1 MSAPRVLVVDD
12 EPSMR
17 WTMAEFLR
25 RGGYEPL
32 AAADC
37 DAALAVADGGELDA
51 AVVDLILP
59 GRSGLELLRELS
71 ARGEY
76 VPVIMITGEPDSPAV
91 AEIVRMGAYDFI
103 PKPVRKDALL
113 KAVAGA
119 VERKRLVDEKRRL
132 ERETHRHAEELE
144 VRVAERTAEL
154 AEAHS
159 FLNLVL
165 DSSTEYAIVA
175 TDTEGRITLFNRG
188 AERMFGYG
196 AALALGQEPCVLC
209 GREGEEESLRRIF
222 SRGVREADESG
233 GHQSEVR
240 FRRAGGAVFE
250 ASVAV
255 TTIRKQ
261 GGEVI
266 GHLGIVKDLS
276 AEREAAGRLR
286 RMQERL
292 AHHEKISFLGRAAA
306 QVAHEVK
313 NPLAGLLL
321 YAMHLKG
328 KVAGKLT
335 EGELAIID
343 KMVDTIN
350 HLTDTANQVLDFARP
365 IKLSPRPTD
374 LNRVLT
380 DVLQLLRPQIEAG
393 RVEPRMELDEACG
406 RVVLDEPSIRAAL
419 MNLAM
424 NAVQAMPDGGTL
436 TVRTRAFA
444 GGVNLE
450 VRDEGAGMSE
460 EQVKNIFE
468 PFFTTK
474 SQGLGLG
481 MPFAQKVVEQH
492 GGAISIES
500 RPGAGTTVRVRL
512 PNEREVGAD
521 AAG

>member
-17 WTMAEFLR
+17 WTMSEFLR

-32 AAADC
+32 PAADF
-37 DAALAVADGGELDA
+37 DAALALADEGELDA
-51 AVVDLILP
+51 AVIDLILP

-71 ARGEY
+71 GRDAY
-76 VPVIMITGEPDSPAV
+76 VPVITITGEPDTPAV

-103 PKPVRKDALL
+103 PKPVVKEALL

-132 ERETHRHAEELE
+132 ERETQRHAEELE
-144 VRVAERTAEL
+144 QRVAERTAEL

-175 TDTEGRITLFNRG
+175 TDTGGRITLFNRG
-188 AERMFGYG
+188 AERMFGH
-196 AALALGQEPCVLC
+196 AAAQALGQEPCVLC

-222 SRGVREADESG
+222 TEGVREADERG
-233 GHQSEVR
+233 RHQAEAR
-240 FRRAGGAVFE
+240 FRRAGGE
-250 ASVAV
+250 AFVASLAL
-255 TTIRKQ
+255 TPILRH
-261 GGEVI
+261 GGEII
-266 GHLGIVKDLS
+266 GHLGIVKDLT
-276 AEREAAGRLR
+276 AERESAERLR

-292 AHHEKISFLGRAAA
+292 AHHEKIAFLGRAAA

-328 KVAGKLT
+328 KVADKLS

-365 IKLSPRPTD
+365 IKLNPRPTD
-374 LNRVLT
+374 LNRIMT
-380 DVLQLLRPQIEAG
+380 DVLQLLRPQMEAG
-393 RVEPRMELDEACG
+393 RIEPRMELDEACG
-406 RVVLDEPSIRAAL
+406 RVVLDEPSIRSAL
-419 MNLAM
+419 MNLAL
-424 NAVQAMPDGGTL
+424 NAVQAMHGGGTL
-436 TVRTRAFA
+436 TVRTQA
-444 GGVNLE
+444 GVGSIDLE
-450 VRDEGAGMSE
+450 ILDEGAGMGE
-460 EQVKNIFE
+460 EQVRNIFE

-492 GGAISIES
+492 GGTVSIES

-512 PNEREVGAD
+512 PNDREGGAD

>member
-32 AAADC
+32 PAADF
-37 DAALAVADGGELDA
+37 DAALALADEGELDA
-51 AVVDLILP
+51 AVIDLILP
-59 GRSGLELLRELS
+59 GRSGLELLGEL
-71 ARGEY
+71 AGRDAY
-76 VPVIMITGEPDSPAV
+76 VPVITITGEPDSPAV
-91 AEIVRMGAYDFI
+91 AEVVRMGAYDFI
-103 PKPVRKDALL
+103 PKPVLKEALL

-132 ERETHRHAEELE
+132 ERETQRHAEELE
-144 VRVAERTAEL
+144 LRVAERTAEL

-175 TDTEGRITLFNRG
+175 TDTGGRITLFNRG
-188 AERMFGYG
+188 AERVFGR
-196 AALALGQEPCVLC
+196 AAAEALGQEPCVLC
-209 GREGEEESLRRIF
+209 GREGEEEPLRRIF
-222 SRGVREADESG
+222 SEGVREADEKG
-233 GHQSEVR
+233 RHQSEAR
-240 FRRAGGAVFE
+240 FRRAGGE
-250 ASVAV
+250 AFVASLAV
-255 TTIRKQ
+255 TPIRGH
-261 GGEVI
+261 GGEII
-266 GHLGIVKDLS
+266 GHLGIVKDLT
-276 AEREAAGRLR
+276 AEREAAERLR

-292 AHHEKISFLGRAAA
+292 AHHEKIAFLGRAAA

-321 YAMHLKG
+321 YAMHLRG
-328 KVAGKLT
+328 KVADKLS

-350 HLTDTANQVLDFARP
+350 HLTATADQVLDFARP
-365 IKLSPRPTD
+365 IKLSPRPVD
-374 LNRVLT
+374 LNRVMA

-393 RVEPRMELDEACG
+393 RIEPRVELDGACG
-406 RVVLDEPSIRAAL
+406 RVVLDEPSIRSAL
-419 MNLAM
+419 MNLAL
-424 NAVQAMPDGGTL
+424 NAVQAMHGGGAL
-436 TVRTRAFA
+436 TVRTEAHD
-444 GGVNLE
+444 GLVDIE
-450 VRDEGAGMSE
+450 IRDEGAGMSE
-460 EQVKNIFE
+460 EQVGNIFE

-492 GGAISIES
+492 GGTVSIES

-512 PNEREVGAD
+512 PQNREEGAD
-521 AAG
+521 GTG

>member
-32 AAADC
+32 AASDY
-37 DAALAVADGGELDA
+37 DGALALAGEGGLDA
-51 AVVDLILP
+51 AVVDMILP

-71 ARGEY
+71 AREAY
-76 VPVIMITGEPDSPAV
+76 LPVVMITGEPNTPDV
-91 AEIVRMGAYDFI
+91 AEVVRTGAYDFI
-103 PKPVRKDALL
+103 PKPVTKETLL

-119 VERKRLVDEKRRL
+119 VERKRLLDEKRRL
-132 ERETHRHAEELE
+132 ERETQRHAEELE

-154 AEAHS
+154 AEAHN

-175 TDTEGRITLFNRG
+175 TDTAGRITLFNRG
-188 AERMFGYG
+188 AERMFGH
-196 AALALGQEPCVLC
+196 AASEALGQEPCVLC

-222 SRGVREADESG
+222 GEGVREADANG
-233 GHQSEVR
+233 RHQTEAR
-240 FRRAGGAVFE
+240 FRRAGGEAFV

-255 TTIRKQ
+255 TPIRKH

-266 GHLGIVKDLS
+266 GHLGVVKDLS
-276 AEREAAGRLR
+276 AEREAAERLR

-292 AHHEKISFLGRAAA
+292 AHQEKIAALGRAAA

-321 YAMHLKG
+321 YAIHLKG
-328 KVAGKLT
+328 KAAHKLS
-335 EGELAIID
+335 EAELTIID
-343 KMVDTIN
+343 KMVGTIN
-350 HLTDTANQVLDFARP
+350 HLADTVNQVLDFARP
-365 IKLSPRPTD
+365 INLRPRPTD
-374 LNRVLT
+374 LNRVVA

-393 RVEPRMELDEACG
+393 RIEPRLELDEACG
-406 RVVLDEPSIRAAL
+406 RVLLDEPSMQSAL
-419 MNLAM
+419 MNLAL
-424 NAVQAMPDGGTL
+424 NAVQAMPGGGTL
-436 TVRTRAFA
+436 AVRTRA
-444 GGVNLE
+444 GDRQVTLE
-450 VRDEGAGMSE
+450 ISDEGTGMSR
-460 EQVKNIFE
+460 EQVENIFE

-481 MPFAQKVVEQH
+481 MPYARKVVEQH
-492 GGAISIES
+492 RGAVSIES
-500 RPGAGTTVRVRL
+500 RPGAGTTVRVTL
-512 PNEREVGAD
+512 PDEGK
-521 AAG
+521 AGEDVAG

>member
-1 MSAPRVLVVDD
+1 MSEPRVLVVDD

-32 AAADC
+32 PAADF
-37 DAALAVADGGELDA
+37 DSALALADEGELDA

-59 GRSGLELLRELS
+59 GRNGIELLSELS
-71 ARGEY
+71 AREAY
-76 VPVIMITGEPDSPAV
+76 VPVVMITGEPDSPAV
-91 AEIVRMGAYDFI
+91 AEIVRMGAYDFL
-103 PKPVRKDALL
+103 PKPVMKDALL

-132 ERETHRHAEELE
+132 ERGMQRHAEELE

-188 AERMFGYG
+188 AERMFGH
-196 AALALGQEPCVLC
+196 AAEQALGREPCALS
-209 GREGEEESLRRIF
+209 GREGDEEQVRRVF
-222 SRGVREADESG
+222 REGVREADANG
-233 GHQSEVR
+233 RHQTEVR
-240 FRRAGGAVFE
+240 FRRADGETFE

-255 TTIRKQ
+255 TPIRKQ
-261 GGEVI
+261 SGQII
-266 GHLGIVKDLS
+266 GHLGVVKELT

-292 AHHEKISFLGRAAA
+292 AHHEKIAFLGRAAA

-328 KVAGKLT
+328 KVADKLT
-335 EGELAIID
+335 ESELALID

-350 HLTDTANQVLDFARP
+350 HLNDTANQVLDFARP
-365 IKLSPRPTD
+365 IRLSPRPTD
-374 LNRVLT
+374 LNLVLT

-393 RVEPRMELDEACG
+393 RIEPRMELDEACG
-406 RVVLDEPSIRAAL
+406 RVMLDEPSIRSAL
-419 MNLAM
+419 LNLAL
-424 NAVQAMPDGGTL
+424 NAVQAMHGGGTL
-436 TVRTRAFA
+436 TVRTEAHD
-444 GGVNLE
+444 GVVNLE
-450 VRDEGAGMSE
+450 ISDEGAGMSK
-460 EQVKNIFE
+460 EQVDNIFE

-481 MPFAQKVVEQH
+481 MPFAQKVIEQH
-492 GGAISIES
+492 GGTVSIES

-512 PNEREVGAD
+512 PNDREVGAD
-521 AAG
+521 ATG

>member
-1 MSAPRVLVVDD
+1 MSTPRVLVVDD

-17 WTMAEFLR
+17 WTMTEFLR

-32 AAADC
+32 PAADF
-37 DAALAVADGGELDA
+37 DAALSLAGEGQLDA

-59 GRSGLELLRELS
+59 GRSGLDLLGELS
-71 ARGEY
+71 ARDEY
-76 VPVIMITGEPDSPAV
+76 VPVVMITGEPDSPAV
-91 AEIVRMGAYDFI
+91 AEIVRLGAYDFI
-103 PKPVRKDALL
+103 PKPVTKDVLL

-132 ERETHRHAEELE
+132 ERKTQRHAEELE

-175 TDTEGRITLFNRG
+175 TDTYGRITLFNRG
-188 AERMFGYG
+188 AEQMFGHPV
-196 AALALGQEPCVLC
+196 AQALGQEPCVLC
-209 GREGEEESLRRIF
+209 GREGEEESLRRMF
-222 SRGVREADESG
+222 GEGVREADDRG
-233 GHQSEVR
+233 RHQSEAR
-240 FRRAGGAVFE
+240 FQRADGEGFV

-255 TTIRKQ
+255 TPIRKH
-261 GGEVI
+261 GGEII
-266 GHLGIVKDLS
+266 GHLGIVKDLT
-276 AEREAAGRLR
+276 AERESTERLR

-292 AHHEKISFLGRAAA
+292 AHHEKIAFLGRAAA

-321 YAMHLKG
+321 YAMHLKS
-328 KVAGKLT
+328 KVMDKLT
-335 EGELAIID
+335 EGELALID

-350 HLTDTANQVLDFARP
+350 HLTATANQVLDFARP

-374 LNRVLT
+374 LNRVMA

-393 RVEPRMELDEACG
+393 RIEPRMELDDACD
-406 RVVLDEPSIRAAL
+406 RVVLDEPSIRSAL
-419 MNLAM
+419 MNLAL
-424 NAVQAMPDGGTL
+424 NAVQAMHGGGTL
-436 TVRTRAFA
+436 TVRTEAVD
-444 GGVNLE
+444 GHVNLE
-450 VRDEGAGMSE
+450 IHDEGAGMSK
-460 EQVKNIFE
+460 EQVENIFE

-492 GGAISIES
+492 GGTVTIES
-500 RPGAGTTVRVRL
+500 RPGAGTTVKVRL

-521 AAG
+521 ATG